1 MAFFV
6 LKNVFPSFFSQKM
19 TNFALANKK
28 QQV

>member
-19 TNFALANKK
+19 TTFAFANKK
-28 QQV
+28 QEV